1 MVGIRTVTAAVFLL
15 LSAVVVIVAFASD
28 MWLTTTAYRSS
39 LGLWKVCRLG
49 NCRWFYEDDFLD
61 PVSRLPDWFIA
72 CQVMFA
78 LAVGSILLC
87 LCFLPFYMCICS
99 RGGSCFT
106 CLGRTVYSMLSSAA
120 LIMGIALLVFGLEVH
135 YSEGQERI
143 WGQKVKALTW
153 AFFLMVAGWCMT
165 VISAVLFFVL
175 HKRSQS
181 HAI

>member
-1 MVGIRTVTAAVFLL
+1 MASGFVPTFLSGIWLF
-15 LSAVVVIVAFASD
+15 
-28 MWLTTTAYRSS
+28 LTTACVTIAFGFDQWVLLNQSNA
-39 LGLWKVCRLG
+39 GLWRVCVRDV
-49 NCRWFYEDDFLD
+49 CKWYWEQ
-61 PVSRLPDWFIA
+61 SRLTIDTDLPHWFIA